1 MVEFDIVIP
10 ARYASTRLPGKPLR
24 DVAGKTLIQRV
35 YECATKSRASQV
47 IVATDDDAIMRVAED
62 FGATVVMTSKHH
74 DSGTDRLAEVV
85 QRLNV
90 PDDRIIVNLQG
101 DEPLVPAQL
110 IHQVA
115 EGLAGD
121 DRASIATVCKEV
133 RRQRDYTDPSVVK
146 VVMSRDGYAL
156 YFSRAPIPWARQ
168 HDGLPSRWP
177 PKPRRVYHHIGM
189 YAYRA
194 AYLRRFAALES
205 CELEQV
211 EKLEQLRA
219 LWNGEAIR
227 VLKAYCLPGPGVD
240 TIYDLENVIR
250 IFERQQ
256 EAEHEQ

>member
-1 MVEFDIVIP
+1 MIDFDIVIP

-24 DVAGKTLIQRV
+24 DVAGKTLVQRV
-35 YECATKSRASQV
+35 YECAIKSDASKVV
-47 IVATDDDAIMRVAED
+47 IATDDDAIRRVAEG
-62 FGATVVMTSKHH
+62 FGANVVMTSRSH

-85 QRLNV
+85 EKLAME
-90 PDDRIIVNLQG
+90 DERIVVNLQG

-115 EGLAGD
+115 EGLARD
-121 DRASIATVCKEV
+121 ERAAIATVCKEI

-146 VVMSRDGYAL
+146 VVTSRAGYAM

-168 HDGLPSRWP
+168 DSDLSSRWP
-177 PKPRRVYHHIGM
+177 AKPRHVYHHIGM

-194 AYLRRFAALES
+194 AYLKRFAACEP
-205 CELEQV
+205 CELEKV

-256 EAEHEQ
+256 EGE

>member
-1 MVEFDIVIP
+1 MVDFDIVIP

-35 YECATKSRASQV
+35 YECATTSRASSV
-47 IVATDDDAIMRVAED
+47 IIATDDDAIRRVAEE
-62 FGATVVMTSKHH
+62 FGATVIMTARNH

-85 QRLNV
+85 TRLEL
-90 PDDRIIVNLQG
+90 PDDRIVVNLQG

-115 EGLAGD
+115 EGLAD
-121 DRASIATVCKEV
+121 DPDASIATVCKEI

-146 VVMSRDGYAL
+146 VVTSRLGYAM

-168 HDGLPSRWP
+168 DTGLPSRWP
-177 PKPRRVYHHIGM
+177 EKPRRVYHHIGM

-194 AYLRRFAALES
+194 GYLRRFAAQQP

-211 EKLEQLRA
+211 ERLEQLRA
-219 LWNGEAIR
+219 LYNGEAIR

-256 EAEHEQ
+256 HDD

>member
-1 MVEFDIVIP
+1 MVDFDIVIP

-35 YECATKSRASQV
+35 YECATSASASNV
-47 IVATDDDAIMRVAED
+47 IIATDDDAIARVAAE
-62 FGATVVMTSKHH
+62 FGAEVVMTSKNH

-85 QRLNV
+85 ERLSLA
-90 PDDRIIVNLQG
+90 DDRIVVNLQG

-121 DRASIATVCKEV
+121 DECRIATVCKDV

-146 VVMSRDGYAL
+146 VVTNRRGHAL
-156 YFSRAPIPWARQ
+156 YFSRAPIPWARGD
-168 HDGLPSRWP
+168 DGLSSRWP
-177 PKPRRVYHHIGM
+177 SKPAQVHHHIGM

-194 AYLRRFAALES
+194 GYLREFSALEP
-205 CELEQV
+205 CELERV

-219 LWNGEAIR
+219 LWHGESIR
-227 VLKAYCLPGPGVD
+227 VLKASCLPGPGVD

-250 IFERQQ
+250 IFERQPQ
-256 EAEHEQ
+256 

>member
-35 YECATKSRASQV
+35 YECAVKSSANKV
-47 IVATDDDAIMRVAED
+47 IIATDDDAIMRVAEE
-62 FGATVVMTSKHH
+62 FGATVVMTAKNH

-85 QRLNV
+85 TRLEL
-90 PDDRIIVNLQG
+90 DDERIIVNLQG

-121 DRASIATVCKEV
+121 ANASIATVCKEI

-146 VVMSRDGYAL
+146 VVTSRSGYAM
-156 YFSRAPIPWARQ
+156 YFSRAPIPWTRQ
-168 HDGLPSRWP
+168 DDGLPSRWP
-177 PKPRRVYHHIGM
+177 EKPKRVYQHIGM

-194 AYLRRFAALES
+194 GYLRRFAAQEP
-205 CELEQV
+205 CELERI

-227 VLKAYCLPGPGVD
+227 VLRAYCLPGPGVD

-250 IFERQQ
+250 IFERLQ
-256 EAEHEQ
+256 HDD